1 MVNSDESSVESPL
14 SVTDMWMNFKNTDIK
29 IIDCHAPLIKKKVR
43 GSDSCLWV
51 TSDMKKSNQQR
62 DYIHG
67 KARKT
72 NLEDDWSTYR
82 RLHNQVTK
90 SGKECTKNG

>member
-14 SVTDMWMNFKNTDIK
+14 SVTDMWMNFKNTYIK
-29 IIDCHAPLIKKKVR
+29 IIDCRAPLIEKKVR

-62 DYIHG
+62 DYIH
-67 KARKT
+67 
-72 NLEDDWSTYR
+72 L
-82 RLHNQVTK
+82 
-90 SGKECTKNG
+90 